1 MLQAPFKPM
10 IGLNAFG
17 SKGQGEMIFSSTTEP
32 LSLSHMN
39 GDEQGTLNGM
49 VMWKVFSFGRDR
61 VAAQIAKSDNTASK
75 EMARVIKVELDMS
88 VRLAYSAA
96 LYRNDAVKARQ
107 ESLASAEEM
116 LRVTQAQFDVGKAP
130 QAFVL
135 RAKSEVSSMQRELAM
150 AQADANGAIVSLKEA
165 MGGEQTEALELGS
178 WDASLDA
185 PASLSDALSMAHK
198 QRSELVAL
206 ERSQK
211 SYALRAKMFQLSSF
225 PELSLTAMGDWMSL
239 SGFQPDTAYRFGF
252 VLSFPLGDGGERRS
266 SMNEQKAM
274 ADKAAADLK
283 QTKLKAEAEVAS
295 AWAEWQAAPTVQKA
309 SDDQLASAEEAYR
322 IALLR
327 YREGKTIL
335 AEVIDARSQLVAAQL
350 AKAEAENYTRRAWTM
365 LQRAMG
371 Q

>member
-1 MLQAPFKPM
+1 
-10 IGLNAFG
+10 
-17 SKGQGEMIFSSTTEP
+17 
-32 LSLSHMN
+32 
-39 GDEQGTLNGM
+39 
-49 VMWKVFSFGRDR
+49 
-61 VAAQIAKSDNTASK
+61 
-75 EMARVIKVELDMS
+75 
-88 VRLAYSAA
+88 
-96 LYRNDAVKARQ
+96 
-107 ESLASAEEM
+107 
-116 LRVTQAQFDVGKAP
+116 
-130 QAFVL
+130 
-135 RAKSEVSSMQRELAM
+135 
-150 AQADANGAIVSLKEA
+150 
-165 MGGEQTEALELGS
+165 
-178 WDASLDA
+178 
-185 PASLSDALSMAHK
+185 
-198 QRSELVAL
+198 
-206 ERSQK
+206 
-211 SYALRAKMFQLSSF
+211 
-225 PELSLTAMGDWMSL
+225 MGDWMSL